1 MDREQIIER
10 LGVEKPLSRS
20 KQEILALGAAAIPLL
35 ISILAD
41 EELIAAE
48 HTTGGWAPIHAAT
61 LLGELHAEISVISAI
76 PTMLGILHSTPWDTI
91 VHDRVMVAL
100 AKLGALVVEPVL
112 TTYAGV
118 TATPPDS
125 PDVTAADVRESL
137 ASVLASCGVRDERIY
152 DLLASRFAAGL
163 DPTGLDLSTYGDPR
177 ALPLLSRAYDA
188 MPIVENDVAFANR
201 DLLDLKEAIEV
212 LGGELTVE
220 QEAKFEIAMAPVTSE
235 AQQPATRRE
244 RPGRNDPCWCGS
256 KTKYKKCHLEADER
270 AARNE

>member
-1 MDREQIIER
+1 MDRDQIIEH

-35 ISILAD
+35 ISILTD
-41 EELIAAE
+41 EELIAVE
-48 HTTGGWAPIHAAT
+48 HTTGGWAPVHAAT
-61 LLGELHAEISVISAI
+61 LLGELHAEPTITSAI
-76 PTMLGILHSTPWDTI
+76 APMIRILRTTHVDAI
-91 VHDRVMVAL
+91 VHNNLMVAL
-100 AKLGALVVEPVL
+100 PKLGALIVEPVL
-112 TTYAGV
+112 AAYAGV
-118 TATPPDS
+118 TTHS
-125 PDVTAADVRESL
+125 SEITADEARESL
-137 ASVLASCGVRDERIY
+137 AHVLADCGVRDERIY
-152 DLLASRFAAGL
+152 DLLVSRFAAGL

-177 ALPLLSRAYDA
+177 ALPLLIRAYDA

-201 DLLDLKEAIEV
+201 DLLDLKEAIEG

-256 KTKYKKCHLEADER
+256 KAKYKKCHLEADDR
-270 AARNE
+270 AARNG